1 MQAHHYPFIDLAV
14 HPAVRDRFAQGDAVA
29 VLSADLGAVLWANGA
44 AADLFGF
51 DNIYDA
57 LDEGLA
63 SQTATRRQ
71 IESALS
77 GLRRTARPQSFMMR
91 LSSGFSRSM
100 TPATLEDITLPD
112 GEQALLLVS
121 SQTGKIL
128 APGVRARQI
137 ISGFEGT
144 GTHVAVLDDDGTVL
158 AATSTFDEIG
168 LARSEIT
175 RMIVD
180 VSDDPDR
187 LVKRMTEARN
197 GPMPTAIGRL
207 ADDPALHLLFAVEA
221 SQFEDADDEPQ
232 ESTEPVEGDAAV
244 GAAAVGRNEED
255 EAGAAPQSD
264 TEIASAAAEQRSETV
279 DAIETIRGDAPEGT
293 RVAAQVDDPAS
304 AMDDET
310 GDRAEDA
317 FLGEGSGHE
326 ASDFEASTA
335 DDSVSSD
342 GDADSTTTETGTD
355 AEPAPQT
362 PSPPRPQFDL
372 SRIRAELNARLEKA
386 RAEEAIDELQVP
398 PPFEE
403 ARNLVSG
410 VEADGDA
417 ETDTD
422 GDPETET
429 DADARPHG
437 DGDAGAGD
445 DTHGDVASLSDAD
458 RDAGTAAPTGEAH
471 DAADEPAEQTSTTD
485 ETEPADTAEPGQPE
499 TPAPAGTDAP
509 EEQTAATTR
518 DFRFDPNR
526 KPARFVW
533 KINRE
538 GKFSDVSPEFAAAV
552 GPHSA
557 DIVGRSFPDLARV
570 FNLDPDHVISELLN
584 RRDTWSGKT
593 VYWPIQGT
601 SLVTPVDLAALP
613 TYTRDRQ
620 FDGFRGFGIV
630 RTGETRPDPQ
640 ALGLALVPGAPLRP
654 SAEIPAEDRIE
665 AADAEQE
672 PAPGGTPSGVDS
684 STFDEADLEIADLD
698 RDTDD
703 LARMDGVDD
712 LGVDGADAAEPDQPD
727 AEPEDPF
734 RGERPAIRLVET
746 PMRRDSDKIIDLEAR
761 RTRPRDGLSP
771 GEQAAFREIGVRLT
785 ESSAPAPGTA
795 LTDAAD
801 ADAAPAA
808 PDEQEE
814 RPTFGKRQSQVSEM
828 EASDDIEAS
837 FDGDPLDETGKTV
850 DEPTGEA
857 EDVAGEEDDG
867 AAHSDAALGAF
878 AAMTGDRAEDAAEHG
893 DVVDTGARAD
903 APEAEW
909 TEPEAE
915 GSGPVSGSTEA
926 EWAEPASVEPQIIEP
941 VVVEPLPSAF
951 ALPAR
956 QVMQT
961 GLDAAL
967 VDAIPAALL
976 VHSGDELIHANA
988 EFLDLTGYVSLA
1000 QLAVRGGLDHLL
1012 DRPDDASGIGD
1023 GGMLVRRGDG
1033 GSLKVTAR
1041 LRSVNWGAGQALL
1054 LALAPIPH
1062 AAALET
1068 AAVITPTEA
1077 EALAEGDEP
1086 EDFAAEAT
1094 GEPESAASAQLP
1106 EAGETDAAAALRI
1119 EAQELRSI
1127 LETATDGVV
1136 ILDDDGTIRS
1146 MNGSACALFNYNE
1159 SETQGQ
1165 PFAMLFAHESQR
1177 AVMDYVSGLAEHG
1190 VSSVLNDGREV
1201 IGREAAGGFLPLFM
1215 TIGRLSGS
1223 NGYCAV
1229 LRDITQWKRTEEELR
1244 TAKRAAETANSHK
1257 SDFLARVSHEIRTPL
1272 NAIIGFSEMM
1282 VEERFGPIGSPR
1294 YLEYAHD
1301 IGNSGKHV
1309 LDIVNDLLDI
1319 SKIEAGQE
1327 QMEFVAVSLNE
1338 HLAES
1343 VSLLQPMAN
1352 SQRVII
1358 RTSLSVSVP
1367 EVVADRRSIKQIALN
1382 LLSNAI
1388 RFTPS
1393 GGQIVVSTSYEPSGN
1408 VVIRIRDTGI
1418 GMNRKE
1424 LEQAMKPFGQVGPG
1438 PRQRGDGTG
1447 LGLPLTK
1454 AMVEANRA
1462 QFDIVSTPSE
1472 GTLVSISFPPQRVL
1486 AD

>member
-14 HPAVRDRFAQGDAVA
+14 HAAVRARFAKGDAVA
-29 VLSADLGAVLWANGA
+29 VLSADLGELLWANGA
-44 AADLFGF
+44 AAHLFGF
-51 DNIYDA
+51 GNIYDA

-63 SQTATRRQ
+63 GQVATRRQ

-77 GLRRTARPQSFMMR
+77 GLRRTGRPQSFMMR

-100 TPATLEDITLPD
+100 TAASLEDITLPD
-112 GEQALLLVS
+112 GAQALLLVS
-121 SQTGKIL
+121 SQAGQIL
-128 APGVRARQI
+128 APGARARQI

-144 GTHVAVLDDDGTVL
+144 GTHVAVMDGNGKVL
-158 AATSTFDEIG
+158 AASSTFDAIG
-168 LARSEIT
+168 LALGDIT
-175 RMIVD
+175 RMIAD
-180 VSDDPDR
+180 VATEDDR
-187 LVKRMTEARN
+187 LVKRMAEARN
-197 GPMPTAIGRL
+197 GPVPTAIGRL
-207 ADDPALHLLFAVEA
+207 VDDPALHLLFAVEPA
-221 SQFEDADDEPQ
+221 WLDEP
-232 ESTEPVEGDAAV
+232 
-244 GAAAVGRNEED
+244 
-255 EAGAAPQSD
+255 EA
-264 TEIASAAAEQRSETV
+264 ETV
-279 DAIETIRGDAPEGT
+279 DLPAAVHEGGTMQADASEAEPDVPLDTAPEGET
-293 RVAAQVDDPAS
+293 DESTDTETGSGAASGNEDLHDATPSGTGDDPATIS
-304 AMDDET
+304 ESSEDD
-310 GDRAEDA
+310 DA
-317 FLGEGSGHE
+317 ADGHE
-326 ASDFEASTA
+326 DGPEAGKDAPAAIEPETTKA
-335 DDSVSSD
+335 AYRPVS
-342 GDADSTTTETGTD
+342 
-355 AEPAPQT
+355 
-362 PSPPRPQFDL
+362 FDT
-372 SRIRAELNARLEKA
+372 SRIRDELNARLAKA
-386 RAEEAIDELQVP
+386 RAEQERQDDVP
-398 PPFEE
+398 PPFAD
-403 ARNLVSG
+403 ARNLETG
-410 VEADGDA
+410 PILDPEADANLD
-417 ETDTD
+417 
-422 GDPETET
+422 TET
-429 DADARPHG
+429 
-437 DGDAGAGD
+437 
-445 DTHGDVASLSDAD
+445 SI
-458 RDAGTAAPTGEAH
+458 DAGTGSAERADSDTDTA
-471 DAADEPAEQTSTTD
+471 DAASGEPDLSAPADDPEDLTGAAEEAETEKPAEHAEPEQT
-485 ETEPADTAEPGQPE
+485 TEATGLDHPAATGVTGSSQPDLSAPADDPEDLTGAAEEAGTEETAEHAEP
-499 TPAPAGTDAP
+499 
-509 EEQTAATTR
+509 EQTTEATGLDQLAATGDASPSHPGLDSPVR
-518 DFRFDPNR
+518 EPEFRFDPNS

-533 KINRE
+533 KINRD
-538 GKFSDVSPEFAAAV
+538 GNFSDVSPEFAAAV
-552 GPHSA
+552 GPQSA

-570 FNLDPDHVISELLN
+570 FNLDPDHVISDLLN

-630 RTGETRPDPQ
+630 RIGETRQDPE
-640 ALGLALVPGAPLRP
+640 ALGLALVPGARLRTLEP
-654 SAEIPAEDRIE
+654 TWPADDQAEITDNDEADISEDTF
-665 AADAEQE
+665 
-672 PAPGGTPSGVDS
+672 PGFES
-684 STFDEADLEIADLD
+684 EADLEMQNLERDIEELSLMD
-698 RDTDD
+698 RAGDEPGEAPVDEPGDTDGD
-703 LARMDGVDD
+703 VSDS
-712 LGVDGADAAEPDQPD
+712 ADATDPSEAD
-727 AEPEDPF
+727 AEDPF

-761 RTRPRDGLSP
+761 RTRTRDGLSP
-771 GEQAAFREIGVRLT
+771 GEQAAFREIGVRLN
-785 ESSAPAPGTA
+785 ESSTAGT
-795 LTDAAD
+795 DNAD
-801 ADAAPAA
+801 AQSLA
-808 PDEQEE
+808 PDQQED
-814 RPTFGKRQSQVSEM
+814 RPSFGKRQSLADDDMTIAGDIEVDFDTVPAAESPDSQEPAGTGSGDEIPASA
-828 EASDDIEAS
+828 EAGESASDADSQPDTPEQDLADSPSPEVEWI
-837 FDGDPLDETGKTV
+837 
-850 DEPTGEA
+850 EPT
-857 EDVAGEEDDG
+857 V
-867 AAHSDAALGAF
+867 
-878 AAMTGDRAEDAAEHG
+878 
-893 DVVDTGARAD
+893 
-903 APEAEW
+903 
-909 TEPEAE
+909 
-915 GSGPVSGSTEA
+915 
-926 EWAEPASVEPQIIEP
+926 I
-941 VVVEPLPSAF
+941 EPLPSAF

-956 QVMQT
+956 QVMQP
-961 GLDAAL
+961 GLDAGL

-976 VHSGDELIHANA
+976 VHAGDDLIHANA
-988 EFLDLTGYVSLA
+988 EFLELTGYRTLHELA
-1000 QLAVRGGLDHLL
+1000 DFGGLDHLL
-1012 DRPDDASGIGD
+1012 DRSDDETAD
-1023 GGMLVRRGDG
+1023 DEGGMLIRRADG
-1033 GSLKVTAR
+1033 GTLNVTAR
-1041 LRSVNWGAGQALL
+1041 LRSVNWGDGQALL
-1054 LALAPIPH
+1054 LALSPIKTG
-1062 AAALET
+1062 ADLVDA
-1068 AAVITPTEA
+1068 ITPIEA
-1077 EALAEGDEP
+1077 EALAEADTIEP
-1086 EDFAAEAT
+1086 DAVEPDAVEMDGASEEDTDAD
-1094 GEPESAASAQLP
+1094 ESAALK
-1106 EAGETDAAAALRI
+1106 I

-1136 ILDDDGTIRS
+1136 ILDNDGTIRS
-1146 MNGSACALFNYNE
+1146 MNGSACALFNYDE
-1159 SETQGQ
+1159 GETQGQ

-1201 IGREAAGGFLPLFM
+1201 IGREASGGFLPLFM

-1327 QMEFVAVSLNE
+1327 QMEFVAVSLND

-1358 RTSLSVSVP
+1358 RTSLSASVP

-1472 GTLVSISFPPQRVL
+1472 GTLVSIAFPPQRVL